1 MNHFEG
7 GKKSIFFLFFYL
19 STFRPSSQSLDTPGH
34 SNRKKKASQIGTSVT
49 LFFYSLLSGID
60 QKIKEKK
67 KRIDT
72 QKKNLMRKSILL
84 PMTCL
89 FSLPFYGRSRA
100 LNGMLIHLTPIEDS
114 FFFVVVCFSCYK
126 RIIFWKKTVRKKKR
140 EKLKNEQVSPSTEMF
155 LCPPPRVLSTTP
167 PCSSSSLNRNV
178 FLLPS
183 LTRGLNVVELSGNPI
198 LWWWTIETFSGPCL
212 FLLIVSNRFFFSFSL
227 SRSLFSL
234 SSD

>member
-1 MNHFEG
+1 MVEG
-7 GKKSIFFLFFYL
+7 VQNVANVMILARTVHICCDTKISVFKNIIKVTHESFWRRSKINFFPFFYL

-100 LNGMLIHLTPIEDS
+100 LNGMLIHLTPIEDNFFLLLSVFRVIKES
-114 FFFVVVCFSCYK
+114 FFE
-126 RIIFWKKTVRKKKR
+126 RR
-140 EKLKNEQVSPSTEMF
+140 Q
-155 LCPPPRVLSTTP
+155 
-167 PCSSSSLNRNV
+167 
-178 FLLPS
+178 
-183 LTRGLNVVELSGNPI
+183 
-198 LWWWTIETFSGPCL
+198 
-212 FLLIVSNRFFFSFSL
+212 
-227 SRSLFSL
+227 
-234 SSD
+234 